1 MKLTIQQ
8 KLLGFSLI
16 GLVLMVLIGTTG
28 YSAVYKLSSDT
39 AKIVTI
45 GTAMRAQME
54 ADMMHDAL
62 RADVLSAMLA
72 SLQQD
77 AADEK
82 NIKASLTE
90 HIDHFRDSFK
100 TLDELP
106 LDAEIVNASAHVR
119 PALNAYLASAT
130 EVIGL
135 AFTNRDAAQAKLASF
150 QNAFESL
157 EKSMGELSDLI
168 EAQTKAAQAA
178 SDQTA
183 TIARTVMVVTALIS
197 GALFFG
203 MGHVVSRGVVLPIGR
218 AVKVAQ
224 AVAGG
229 DLTSHIDTSG
239 TDETAQLLTALKAMN
254 NSLILTVG
262 TVRQSSENIAT
273 GSSQIATGNADLSH
287 RTETQAS
294 NLQQT
299 AASMEELSSTVRHN
313 ADTARQASQL
323 ASSASDVAAKGGS
336 VVAQVVNTMAAIT
349 QTSRKISDII
359 GVIDGIAFPTNILA
373 LNAAVEAARAG
384 EQGRGFAV
392 VASEVRS
399 LAQRSAGAAREIKVL
414 INDSVEKVQTGS
426 RLVDDAGQTMDD
438 IVSQVRRVTDLIGEI
453 SSATH
458 EQTSGI
464 ELVSGAVAQLDQVT
478 QQNAA
483 LVEESAAAAE
493 SLKHQAAELVKAVSV
508 FRLVHHG

>member
-8 KLLGFSLI
+8 KLLGFSLT
-16 GLVLMVLIGTTG
+16 GLTLMVLIGATG
-28 YSAVYKLSSDT
+28 YSAVYQLSSDT
-39 AKIVTI
+39 GKIATI
-45 GTAMRAQME
+45 GTALRAQMD

-62 RADVLSAMLA
+62 RADVLSALLT
-72 SLQQD
+72 SLQND
-77 AADEK
+77 AAEEK
-82 NIKASLTE
+82 LTKASLAE
-90 HIDHFRDSFK
+90 HIDNFRESFK

-106 LDAEIVNASAHVR
+106 LDAEIVQASARVR

-130 EVIGL
+130 EMVGL
-135 AFTNRDAAQAKLASF
+135 AFTNRDAAQAKLPSF
-150 QNAFESL
+150 KDAFESL
-157 EKSMGELSDLI
+157 EKSMGDLGDLI
-168 EAQTKAAQAA
+168 ESQSNVAQEA
-178 SDQTA
+178 SDRTA
-183 TIARTVMVVTALIS
+183 AIARAVMVATALIA

-203 MGHVVSRGVVLPIGR
+203 IGHAVSRGVLLPIGR

-224 AVAGG
+224 AVASG
-229 DLTSHIDTSG
+229 DLTSQIDTRG
-239 TDETAQLLTALKAMN
+239 TDETAQLLQALKAMN
-254 NSLILTVG
+254 DSLILTVG
-262 TVRQSSENIAT
+262 AVRQSSESIAT
-273 GSSQIATGNADLSH
+273 GSSQIATGNTDLSH

-299 AASMEELSSTVRHN
+299 AASMEELSSTVRNN

-336 VVAQVVNTMAAIT
+336 VVAQVVGTMAEIT
-349 QTSRKISDII
+349 QSSRKISDII
-359 GVIDGIAFPTNILA
+359 GVIDGIAFQTNILA

-399 LAQRSAGAAREIKVL
+399 LAQRSASAAKEIKGL
-414 INDSVEKVQTGS
+414 INDSVDKVQNGS
-426 RLVDDAGQTMDD
+426 RLVDNAGQTMDD
-438 IVSQVRRVTDLIGEI
+438 IVAQVRRVTDLIGEI
-453 SSATH
+453 SSATQ

-464 ELVSGAVAQLDQVT
+464 ELVSGSVAQLDQVT

-493 SLKHQAAELVKAVSV
+493 SLKHQASELVKAVSV
-508 FRLVHHG
+508 FRLAHK

>member
-8 KLLGFSLI
+8 KMLGFSLI
-16 GLVLMVLIGTTG
+16 GLTLMVLIGATG
-28 YSAVYKLSSDT
+28 YSAVHMLSSHTD
-39 AKIVTI
+39 KIATI
-45 GTAMRAQME
+45 GTAVRVQMD

-72 SLQQD
+72 SLEND
-77 AADEK
+77 AAEEK
-82 NIKASLTE
+82 LTQASLTE
-90 HIDHFRDSFK
+90 HIDKFRESFK

-106 LDAEIVNASAHVR
+106 LDAEIVKASALVR

-130 EVIGL
+130 EIIGL
-135 AFTNRDAAQAKLASF
+135 AFTNRDAAKAKLPSF
-150 QNAFESL
+150 KDAFESL
-157 EKSMGELSDLI
+157 EKSMGELADLI
-168 EAQTKAAQAA
+168 ESQAKVAQAA
-178 SDQTA
+178 SDRTA
-183 TIARTVMVVTALIS
+183 AIARAVMVATALIA

-203 MGHVVSRGVVLPIGR
+203 IGHAVSRGVVLPIGR

-224 AVAGG
+224 AVASG
-229 DLTSHIDTSG
+229 DLTSQIDTRG
-239 TDETAQLLTALKAMN
+239 TDETAQLLQALKAMN
-254 NSLILTVG
+254 DSLILTVG
-262 TVRQSSENIAT
+262 SVRRSSESIAT
-273 GSSQIATGNADLSH
+273 GSSQIASGNTDLSH

-299 AASMEELSSTVRHN
+299 ATSMEELSSTVRNN

-336 VVAQVVNTMAAIT
+336 VVAQVVGTMAEIT
-349 QTSRKISDII
+349 QSSHKISEII
-359 GVIDGIAFPTNILA
+359 GVIDGIAFQTNILA

-399 LAQRSAGAAREIKVL
+399 LAQRSASAAKEIKGL
-414 INDSVEKVQTGS
+414 INDSVEKVLNGS
-426 RLVDDAGQTMDD
+426 RLVDNAGQTMED
-438 IVSQVRRVTDLIGEI
+438 IVAQVRRVTDLIGEI
-453 SSATH
+453 SSATQ

-493 SLKHQAAELVKAVSV
+493 GLKHQASELVSAVSV
-508 FRLVHHG
+508 FRLTHG

>member
-8 KLLGFSLI
+8 KLLGFSLA
-16 GLVLMVLIGTTG
+16 GLLLMLLIGITG
-28 YSAVYKLSSDT
+28 YSAVYKLSSDN
-39 AKIVTI
+39 AKIATI
-45 GTAMRAQME
+45 GTALRAQME

-72 SLQQD
+72 SLQKDD
-77 AADEK
+77 AEEK
-82 NIKASLTE
+82 NTKAALVE
-90 HIDHFRDSFK
+90 HVQNFRESFQ
-100 TLDELP
+100 TLDALP
-106 LDAEIVNASAHVR
+106 LDDAIVQASAQVR

-130 EVIGL
+130 EVVGL
-135 AFTNRDAAQAKLASF
+135 AFTNRDAAQAKLPAF
-150 QNAFESL
+150 KAAFESL
-157 EKSMGELSDLI
+157 EKSMGDLGDLI
-168 EAQTKAAQAA
+168 EAQSKTAQAA
-178 SDQTA
+178 SDRTSA
-183 TIARTVMVVTALIS
+183 LARGVMVVAVLLA
-197 GALFFG
+197 GALFFV
-203 MGHVVSRGVVLPIGR
+203 MGHVVSRGVVRPIGR
-218 AVKVAQ
+218 AVRVAQ
-224 AVAGG
+224 AVAAG
-229 DLTSHIDTSG
+229 DLTSDIDTRGS
-239 TDETAQLLTALKAMN
+239 DETAQLLTALKAMN
-254 NSLILTVG
+254 DSLILTVG

-273 GSSQIATGNADLSH
+273 GSSQIATGNTDLSH

-336 VVAQVVNTMAAIT
+336 VVAQVVDTMAQIT
-349 QTSRKISDII
+349 EASRKISDII
-359 GVIDGIAFPTNILA
+359 GVIDGIAFQTNILA

-399 LAQRSAGAAREIKVL
+399 LAQRSANAAKEIKGL
-414 INDSVEKVQTGS
+414 INDSVDKVQTGS
-426 RLVDDAGQTMDD
+426 RLVDDAGQTMGD
-438 IVSQVRRVTDLIGEI
+438 IVNQVRRVTDLIGEI
-453 SSATH
+453 SSATQ

-508 FRLVHHG
+508 FRLAHG

>member
-1 MKLTIQQ
+1 MKLSIQQ
-8 KLLGFSLI
+8 KLLGFSLT
-16 GLVLMVLIGTTG
+16 GLILMVLIGITG
-28 YSAVYKLSSDT
+28 YSAVYKLSSDN
-39 AKIVTI
+39 AKIATI
-45 GTAMRAQME
+45 GSALRAQMQ

-72 SLQQD
+72 SLNKD
-77 AADEK
+77 EAEEK
-82 NIKASLTE
+82 NTKAALAE
-90 HIDHFRDSFK
+90 HIESFRDSFK
-100 TLDELP
+100 TLDELA
-106 LDAEIVNASAHVR
+106 LDAEIMSASARVR
-119 PALNAYLASAT
+119 PALTAYLASAT
-130 EVIGL
+130 EVINL
-135 AFTNRDAAQAKLASF
+135 AFTDRDAAQAKLPAF
-150 QNAFESL
+150 KDAFESL
-157 EKSMGELSDLI
+157 EKSMGNLGDLI
-168 EAQTKAAQAA
+168 ESQAKTAQAA
-178 SDQTA
+178 SDKTA
-183 TIARTVMVVTALIS
+183 TIARAVMVVTALIA
-197 GALFFG
+197 GALFFV

-224 AVAGG
+224 AVANG

-239 TDETAQLLTALKAMN
+239 SDETAQLLKALKAMN
-254 NSLILTVG
+254 DSLILTVG

-273 GSSQIATGNADLSH
+273 GSSQIAIGNTDLSH

-336 VVAQVVNTMAAIT
+336 VVAQVVGTMAEIT
-349 QTSRKISDII
+349 TASRKINDII
-359 GVIDGIAFPTNILA
+359 GVIDGIAFQTNILA

-399 LAQRSAGAAREIKVL
+399 LAQRSANAAKEIKGL

-438 IVSQVRRVTDLIGEI
+438 IVAQVRRVTDLIGEI

-508 FRLVHHG
+508 FQLNRA